1 MELSNVSIDNVRED
15 KVIGSKIEFM
25 VIVKTELDSLEDWP
39 KDSIPEVEVKLKF
52 EIRIDVDVFLVQLN
66 EDMTIMPFV
75 IKHV

>member
-1 MELSNVSIDNVRED
+1 MSIDNVRED

-66 EDMTIMPFV
+66 EDMTIMLFV